1 MDRGYALAMGASALA
16 LCAICAWAV
25 DAMLSPATVLAIAAM
40 FTLC

>member
-1 MDRGYALAMGASALA
+1 MDRHYALVMVAAGLT
-16 LCAICAWAV
+16 LCAVCAWAV